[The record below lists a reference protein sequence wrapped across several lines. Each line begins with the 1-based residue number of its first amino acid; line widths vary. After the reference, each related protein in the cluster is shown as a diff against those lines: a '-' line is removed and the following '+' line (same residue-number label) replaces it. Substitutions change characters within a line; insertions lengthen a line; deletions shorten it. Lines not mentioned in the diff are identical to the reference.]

1 MSLKNIMVDC
11 TKTEVLSEGGVSI
24 IINCYHH
31 GKVLLE
37 FIDKDTNYPVFTAEC
52 LIQDLK
58 KALFAVEK

>member
-1 MSLKNIMVDC
+1 MSLKNIAVNC
-11 TKTEVLSEGGVSI
+11 TNPEISSKIGI
-24 IINCYHH
+24 IVNCYHH

-37 FIDKDTNYPVFTAEC
+37 FIDKDANYAIFTAEC